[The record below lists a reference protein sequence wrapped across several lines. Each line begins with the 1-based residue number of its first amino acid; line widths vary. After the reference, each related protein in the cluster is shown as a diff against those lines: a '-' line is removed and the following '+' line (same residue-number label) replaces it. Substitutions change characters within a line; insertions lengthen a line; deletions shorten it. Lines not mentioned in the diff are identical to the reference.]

1 MSAIQLCAKLASGN
15 IFKQAKGTN
24 MNDQHALVVLG
35 FSGDVVVWKA
45 QLMVWGKE
53 KSGWGVFK

>member
-35 FSGDVVVWKA
+35 FSGDVVVWDA
-45 QLMVWGKE
+45 
-53 KSGWGVFK
+53 